1 MTASVVRWSGI
12 VLILG
17 VVLFAVG
24 RMLVPNTPME
34 TQAPYLA
41 NLLLFLAGLFILLAL
56 PALYSRQAQA
66 AGALGLVG
74 HVLLSIGLMMVV
86 LYAGAPLLYP
96 TLTDPAG
103 ESPFALTLGIALLLG
118 IGLTAIATTR
128 AGVYP
133 RWAGV
138 ALLVAAGGF
147 FFEFFITEFL
157 PPVAS
162 TIGGAFFG
170 ILFALAL
177 GSIGWSAWR
186 APVVDAPFSGAPASH

>member
-1 MTASVVRWSGI
+1 MTAAVVRWSGV

-17 VVLFAVG
+17 VVLFAVA
-24 RMLVPNTPME
+24 RMLVPSTPMQ
-34 TQAPYLA
+34 TQASGLA
-41 NLLLFLAGLFILLAL
+41 NLLLFLAGLFTLLAL
-56 PALYSRQAQA
+56 PALYSRQAQKS
-66 AGALGLVG
+66 GAMGLVG
-74 HVLLSIGLMMVV
+74 HVLLSTGLMMVI

-96 TLTDPAG
+96 TLDDPVG

-118 IGLTAIATTR
+118 IGLTAIATIR

-133 RWAGV
+133 RRAGI

-147 FFEFFITEFL
+147 FFEFFVTEFL

-162 TIGGAFFG
+162 TISGAFFG

-186 APVVDAPFSGAPASH
+186 APAVDAPFDGAPASH